1 MHFDFWRFVNSPVII
16 TAFISWFIAQFLKIF
31 TSYKEEKKIK
41 LSRFFNSS
49 GMPSSHTSVIIS
61 ATTTIGILYGFENPL
76 FSLAII
82 FSFIVMYD
90 AAGVRYETG
99 KQATLINFLVE
110 EIKSHKISEVFHV
123 EKLKELI
130 GHKPIEVLAGA
141 VLGIAVSVGYCLLV
155 IK

>member
-1 MHFDFWRFVNSPVII
+1 MHFDFWRLVNSPII
-16 TAFISWFIAQFLKIF
+16 IISFIAWFIAQSLKIF
-31 TSYKEEKKIK
+31 TSYNEDKKIK

-61 ATTTIGILYGFENPL
+61 ATSTIGILYGFENPL
-76 FSLAII
+76 FSLALI

-110 EIKSHKISEVFHV
+110 EIKTHKIGDVFHV

-130 GHKPIEVLAGA
+130 GHKPIEVLVGA
-141 VLGIAVSVGYCLLV
+141 VLGIAVSVGYCLFML
-155 IK
+155 